1 MDARVNDPTLSM
13 SAKKTARAGP
23 QQRLLRVE
31 HLFYLAALVAALLL
45 RLVGLAADPLSASES
60 SAAWSAWLAAVQQPV
75 AGAPLPSSALLY
87 GLHSWLFW
95 LFGSS
100 DWLARLVPALA
111 GTAAVLVPWFW
122 RGWLGRPV
130 ALAAAV
136 LLAIDPW
143 LVAWS
148 RRADAA
154 SLTILLVL
162 WGVTALWHWSQQPQ
176 GNHSPVWER
185 VGAVSLALL
194 LASGPLAWGCLPIL
208 LLFWGIYVWPVSRLR
223 SLRRSTW
230 GWFVGALLA
239 AATGFAL
246 RAESVAA
253 LGRSLTDWFIELS
266 ATPYANASGWPFLR
280 LAVDQPLLAVVG
292 LLGVGWL
299 WLRQDRR
306 LAIFVSGWLAWGLLL
321 WLLPGRTP
329 LLLLPAGMALILA
342 AAVLLGQGLAAGWR
356 AFTGLELLTL
366 LLVQILLV
374 GSASIWLAA
383 LADSSQFDTQ
393 IWLTSGTIGALALV
407 VWAIFGLWV
416 GWRATAQ
423 VALLFYTLLL
433 GGWTIRSGWLLS
445 SSAGATHPAGFWSE
459 WASPQI
465 HLLVQDIERLSSARR
480 GDPHQIPV
488 QVVYDRI
495 PDSMLGWSLRLQRNL
510 QHVRTVDWPV
520 DPAGVQTLVIAPAHR
535 EPALQLPDFYIG
547 STYAVQERWQTA
559 ALTLSAPANG
569 AESDDQRWRAVQQPW
584 LRWLVYRKVNDPPA
598 TETVTLWAPQN

>member
-1 MDARVNDPTLSM
+1 MDVRVNDPILSL
-13 SAKKTARAGP
+13 SAKKSARAGP
-23 QQRLLRVE
+23 RPLRVE

-45 RLVGLAADPLSASES
+45 RLVGLAKDPLSAAES

-87 GLHSWLFW
+87 GLHSGLFW

-111 GTAAVLVPWFW
+111 GAATVLVPWFW

-130 ALAAAV
+130 ALTAAV

-154 SLTILLVL
+154 ALTVLLAL
-162 WGVTALWHWSQQPQ
+162 WGVTALWHWSQQDEQ
-176 GNHSPVWER
+176 SPAWER
-185 VGAVSLALL
+185 VGAISLALL
-194 LASGPLAWGCLPIL
+194 LASGPLAWGYLPVL
-208 LLFWGIYVWPVSRLR
+208 LLFWGIYVWPVVQLR

-230 GWFVGALLA
+230 GWFVGTLLA

-266 ATPYANASGWPFLR
+266 ATPHANTLDWPFLR
-280 LAVDQPLLAVVG
+280 LAVDQPLLAIVG

-299 WLRQDRR
+299 WLHQDRR

-329 LLLLPAGMALILA
+329 LLLLPAGGALVVA

-383 LADSSQFDTQ
+383 LADSSQFDPQ

-407 VWAIFGLWV
+407 VWTIFGVWV

-433 GGWTIRSGWLLS
+433 GGWTIRSGWLLGNG
-445 SSAGATHPAGFWSE
+445 AGAAHPAGFWSE
-459 WASPQI
+459 LASPQI

-488 QVVYDRI
+488 QVVYDRT

-510 QHVRTVDWPV
+510 QHMRTVDWQV
-520 DPAGVQTLVIAPAHR
+520 DPADVQTLVVAPAHR
-535 EPALQLPDFYIG
+535 ESTLQLPDFYIG
-547 STYAVQERWQTA
+547 SAYAVRERWQTA
-559 ALTLSAPANG
+559 ALVFSAPVN
-569 AESDDQRWRAVQQPW
+569 EEENDDQRWRARQQPW
-584 LRWLVYRKVNDPPA
+584 LRWILYRKVNDPPA